1 MLDPAAKK
9 AVLRQ
14 FTYGL
19 YAVSCAHEGD
29 TNAFT
34 ANWLTQVSFEPPMIA
49 VSVEND
55 GASLPLIRASG
66 RFGVNTFASGQRE
79 LAGGLGKPR
88 SRVPDKLAG
97 VEHSLSPSGLPILG
111 DALGYVECLVT
122 GEVPSGDSTVLVG
135 EVVYAHVLHEAEPL
149 TMREAGFRHFG

>member
-19 YAVSCAHEGD
+19 YAVSSAHEGD

-55 GASLPLIRASG
+55 SASLPLIRASG
-66 RFGVNTFASGQRE
+66 RFGVNAFASGQRE
-79 LAGGLGKPR
+79 LAGSLGKPR
-88 SRVPDKLAG
+88 SRVGDKLAG
-97 VEHSLSPSGLPILG
+97 LAHSPSPSGLPILD

-135 EVVYAHVLHEAEPL
+135 EVVYAQALRDGDPL

>member
-9 AVLRQ
+9 SVLRQ

-34 ANWLTQVSFEPPMIA
+34 ANWLTQVSFDPPMIA

-55 GASLPLIRASG
+55 SASLPIIRASG
-66 RFGVNTFASGQRE
+66 RFGVNAFAGGQRD
-79 LAGGLGKPR
+79 LAGILGKPR
-88 SRVPDKLAG
+88 SRVGDKLAA
-97 VEHSLSPSGLPILG
+97 VAHTLSPSGLPILS
-111 DALGYVECLVT
+111 DALGYVECQVT
-122 GEVPSGDSTVLVG
+122 GELPAGDSTVVVG
-135 EVVYAHVLHEAEPL
+135 EVVYAQALRDGEPL